1 MKNGRKLGLLVA
13 VVMVGVMAVPAFA
26 ASQRGVVTVGDFVKN
41 VAGAMRLPAMDAT
54 TAEAAIRAAGFTL
67 PRLDRNAALTEGAV
81 AAIASSVGLR
91 VASSNPAAGFNQ
103 AQVDQFL
110 ASMGSGLG
118 SSRFT
123 VVDSR
128 GSVSTMSTESSA
140 SGSGSGKGKKK
151 PHSKSPKKPHKP
163 KKPKKPKKDGHV
175 PPGIDGRIGVPWTPP
190 WGNP

>member
-13 VVMVGVMAVPAFA
+13 IVMVGVMAVPAFA

-91 VASSNPAAGFNQ
+91 VASSNPAAGFSQ
-103 AQVDQFL
+103 TQVDQFL

-118 SSRFT
+118 SSKSIGT
-123 VVDSR
+123 
-128 GSVSTMSTESSA
+128 GPGGVSTQSA
-140 SGSGSGKGKKK
+140 ENSGSGSGKGKKK

>member
-13 VVMVGVMAVPAFA
+13 VLVVGVMAAPAFA
-26 ASQRGVVTVGDFVKN
+26 ASQRGVVTVGDFVRDI
-41 VAGAMRLPAMDAT
+41 AGAMRLPAMDAT

-91 VASSNPAAGFNQ
+91 VASSNPAAGFSQ
-103 AQVDQFL
+103 TQVDQFL

-118 SSRFT
+118 TSKSIGA
-123 VVDSR
+123 
-128 GSVSTMSTESSA
+128 GSPGGVSTQSA
-140 SGSGSGKGKKK
+140 ENSGSGSGKGKKK

-175 PPGIDGRIGVPWTPP
+175 PPGLDGRIGVPWTPP

>member
-13 VVMVGVMAVPAFA
+13 VLLVGVMAAPAFG

-41 VAGAMRLPAMDAT
+41 IAGAMRLPAMDAT

-91 VASSNPAAGFNQ
+91 VASSNPAAGFSQ

-118 SSRFT
+118 SKYT
-123 VVDSR
+123 VVDSPS
-128 GSVSTMSTESSA
+128 GVSTMSTETSA
-140 SGSGSGKGKKK
+140 SGSGKGKKK

-175 PPGIDGRIGVPWTPP
+175 PPGLDGRIGVPWTPP

>member
-13 VVMVGVMAVPAFA
+13 VLLVGVLAAPAFA
-26 ASQRGVVTVGDFVKN
+26 ASQRGVVTVGDFVKD

-67 PRLDRNAALTEGAV
+67 PRLDRNAVLTEGAV

-91 VASSNPAAGFNQ
+91 VASSDPAAGFSQ

-110 ASMGSGLG
+110 TSMGSGLG
-118 SSRFT
+118 KSAVGAS
-123 VVDSR
+123 
-128 GSVSTMSTESSA
+128 GNVSTMSTETSA
-140 SGSGSGKGKKK
+140 SGSGKGKKK

-163 KKPKKPKKDGHV
+163 HKPKKPKKDGHV
-175 PPGIDGRIGVPWTPP
+175 PPGLDGRIGVVWTTP